1 MIIDLRSGDCIQ
13 VLKEYEDNSIASIIC
28 DPPYGLN
35 FMNKSWDQPAD
46 MLGVVAQ
53 DYESEGCE
61 QRGAYQYGG
70 SHTRGYFD
78 NDNTKFRQW
87 NEEWLREVFRIL
99 KPEGVIKAFSGTRT
113 FHALSSAMENVGFRN
128 ISLEA
133 WCYGSG
139 FPKSHNVSRAIN
151 AEITTGGSAPKNFRK
166 ARMGD
171 NYEPTGQ
178 KDYRKGRMFSS
189 EIEQDKSET
198 ELCDQAKPYKGI
210 GTCLKPSW
218 EPIIVGRKPVL

>member
-1 MIIDLRSGDCIQ
+1 MNITLRLGDCVQ
-13 VLKEYEDNSIASIIC
+13 VLKEYEGNSVANVIC

-35 FMNKSWDQPAD
+35 FMNKSWDQPAY
-46 MLGVVAQ
+46 MLGQLA
-53 DYESEGCE
+53 EGHE
-61 QRGAYQYGG
+61 KRGMFQYGG
-70 SHTRGYFD
+70 SHTRGYAD
-78 NDNTKFRQW
+78 NDNAKFRVW
-87 NEEWLREVFRIL
+87 NEEWLGEVFRIL
-99 KPEGVIKAFSGTRT
+99 KPNGLVRAFSGTRT
-113 FHALSSAMENVGFRN
+113 LHALSNAMENVGFQN

-166 ARMGD
+166 ARMGGE
-171 NYEPTGQ
+171 YEPTGQ

-189 EIEQDKSET
+189 EIQQDKTET
-198 ELCDQAKPYKGI
+198 ELCEEALPYRGI

-218 EPIIVGRKPVL
+218 EPIVVGRKPIL